1 MRRAKLKQ
9 ARKAEPGAEHLSVTG
24 AEFLLSIV
32 ETHKTQRNGN
42 VISMESGLKAQQE
55 LDKIEEQISRL
66 ESLEG
71 QSGETHRQI
80 QQLHDRLKDLRRE
93 VTTHLNAW
101 ERTNIARHPQ
111 RPYTLDYVERIFT
124 DWSEIHGDRG
134 FRDDPAIV
142 CGMARFHGEEVV
154 IVGQQKA
161 RDAKQRMYRNFGMP
175 HPEGYR
181 KAMRVM
187 KIAEK
192 FGRPIFT
199 FVDTDG
205 AYPGLHAEERG
216 QGEAIARNLLE
227 MSRLE
232 VPIIATVIGVGG
244 SGGALAIAVADRVLM
259 LENSVYSVISP
270 EGCASIM
277 WRDASKKELAAEAMK
292 ITAKDMAELGC
303 IDAIIPEPAGGAQTD
318 HARAAELLDGVLQSQ
333 IGGTQRPASART
345 ARKPISEIPQ
355 DGAVLPGGSVGSTG
369 ANGQSEIV
377 YRAQL

>member
-1 MRRAKLKQ
+1 MD
-9 ARKAEPGAEHLSVTG
+9 
-24 AEFLLSIV
+24 
-32 ETHKTQRNGN
+32 
-42 VISMESGLKAQQE
+42 SGLRAQQE

-66 ESLEG
+66 QSLEG
-71 QSGETHRQI
+71 QDEETHRQI
-80 QQLHDRLKDLRRE
+80 LQLHDRLNDLRRE
-93 VTTHLNAW
+93 LSSHLNAW
-101 ERTNIARHPQ
+101 ERTSLARHPQ

-142 CGMARFHGEEVV
+142 CGMARFHGEQVV

-161 RDAKQRMYRNFGMP
+161 RDAKQRVYRNFGMP

-181 KAMRVM
+181 KALRVM

-259 LENSVYSVISP
+259 MENSVYSVISP

-303 IDAIIPEPAGGAQTD
+303 VDGIIPEPPGGAHTD
-318 HARAAELLDGVLQSQ
+318 HARAAELLDGVLKQQLAGLKPMSVRDLLETRYQ
-333 IGGTQRPASART
+333 KF
-345 ARKPISEIPQ
+345 RKM
-355 DGAVLPGGSVGSTG
+355 
-369 ANGQSEIV
+369 
-377 YRAQL
+377 AQFFQVEA